1 MVRYFIIEIQ
11 NRADGVDN
19 VQEIVS
25 RQTMASGLSYFYQ
38 RCSAMAATELFPT
51 VTLMLIDS
59 NGTIIENKHLTT
71 AWAESTEAGEGE

>member
-1 MVRYFIIEIQ
+1 MIRYFIIEIQ

-25 RQTMASGLSYFYQ
+25 RQTLATGLSYFYD
-38 RCSAMAATELFPT
+38 RCSKMAGTTLYPT
-51 VTLMLIDS
+51 VTIMLIDS

-71 AWAESTEAGEGE
+71 AWVEPEVTGE